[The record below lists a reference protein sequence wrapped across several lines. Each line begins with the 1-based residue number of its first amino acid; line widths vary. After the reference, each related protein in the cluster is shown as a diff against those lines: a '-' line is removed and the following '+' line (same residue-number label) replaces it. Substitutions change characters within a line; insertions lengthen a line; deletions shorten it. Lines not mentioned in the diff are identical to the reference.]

1 MTTVRGS
8 ASSSGHIT
16 LLFSV
21 QDSSIHLLEQGS
33 RGVGLCIDTDEPT
46 CSIVVEGV
54 LCDDEEEPS
63 VDNHTHLPLHQT
75 VIEELAKYCPEI
87 TDYYWQINQYCS
99 LPQQQGFGLSAA
111 GALACAMALQIA
123 LGVEPSIAKPRSF
136 QIAHIVE
143 RRLSGGLG
151 DVSALWVGGVDLR
164 REPGCPFLSDDYGG
178 NGEVESWHHPMQML
192 VVWRNR
198 KTRHT
203 SSYIDNPE
211 WKVRIRMSG
220 EETITPL
227 LSGDWNSY
235 RWREILDA
243 ATIFANQSGLASDA
257 GRAELLDIAN
267 EAIVASGT
275 NATPLLCMLGESV
288 VIIPN
293 NLDSNL
299 SINEM
304 GKIADYL
311 ESVNLQSCIVNLSSD
326 TLR

>member
-1 MTTVRGS
+1 MTTVRGT

-16 LLFSV
+16 LLFSI

-33 RGVGLCIDTDEPT
+33 RGVGLCIDTDEPI
-46 CSIVVEGV
+46 CNIVVEGV
-54 LCDDEEEPS
+54 LRDEEAHS
-63 VDNHTHLPLHQT
+63 VENHTQLPLHQT

-87 TDYYWQINQYCS
+87 TDYYWQIKQYCS

-123 LGVEPSIAKPRSF
+123 LGVEPNIAHSRSF
-136 QIAHIVE
+136 QIAHLVE

-151 DVSALWVGGVDLR
+151 DVAALWVGGVDLR

-178 NGEVESWHHPMQML
+178 NGEVESWHHPIQML
-192 VVWRNR
+192 VAWRNR

-203 SSYIDNPE
+203 SSYIDDPE
-211 WKVRIRMSG
+211 WKVRIRVCG
-220 EETITPL
+220 EEAITPL

-243 ATIFANQSGLASDA
+243 TITFANQSGLASDA

-267 EAIVASGT
+267 EAIVASSA

-293 NLDSNL
+293 SLDSNL

-304 GKIADYL
+304 GKMADYL
-311 ESVNLQSCIVNLSSD
+311 ESVDLQSCIVNLSSD

>member
-1 MTTVRGS
+1 MTTARGT

-16 LLFSV
+16 LLFSI

-54 LCDDEEEPS
+54 QLDEEIHSAE
-63 VDNHTHLPLHQT
+63 NQTTHLLHLT
-75 VIEELAKYCPEI
+75 VIEELAKFCPEI
-87 TDYYWQINQYCS
+87 TDYYCQIEQHCN

-111 GALACAMALQIA
+111 GALACAMALQKA
-123 LGVEPSIAKPRSF
+123 LGVESSIAHPRSF
-136 QIAHIVE
+136 QIAHLVE

-151 DVSALWVGGVDLR
+151 DVAALWVGGVDLR
-164 REPGCPFLSDDYGG
+164 REPGCPFLTNDYGS

-192 VVWRNR
+192 VAWRNR

-203 SSYIDNPE
+203 SSYIDDPE
-211 WKVRIRMSG
+211 WKIRIRMCG

-227 LSGDWNSY
+227 LSGDWTSN
-235 RWREILDA
+235 RWKEILDA
-243 ATIFANQSGLASDA
+243 TTMFANQSGLASDA
-257 GRAELLDIAN
+257 GRAELLNIAN
-267 EAIVASGT
+267 EAINASNT

-293 NLDSNL
+293 DLDTEL

-304 GKIADYL
+304 KIMAEYL
-311 ESVNLQSCIVNLSSD
+311 ESADLQCRIVSLSSD